1 MIGRGRNKLKRF
13 DLGILSIEYIKN
25 QIPDIKLMIVSKS
38 LQMDNLKHTIENL
51 NLENNV
57 VFSNYSSDPS
67 IYYKDASLNFI
78 TSVSESY
85 SLVLSE
91 TKIYG
96 IPNILL
102 GLDYLSL
109 AKKGTIIIY
118 DDSPESLA
126 KHSIKILHDK
136 IYKKK
141 LSKLARTSMK
151 KFNNENIFKKWKILL
166 LSVAN
171 DYKNYTKYFET
182 KKKNTKN
189 LYKILKRQT
198 FLLNKR
204 MPNINNITISDLE
217 NLPYIDI
224 NKKINRN

>member
-1 MIGRGRNKLKRF
+1 MLNIYKEYHNSKYIISIIPLENDYLFKQWRINSVYFDNFLTYNYNQTIPSNLSGKKILMIGRGRNKLKRF

-126 KHSIKILHDK
+126 KHSIKI
-136 IYKKK
+136 
-141 LSKLARTSMK
+141 S
-151 KFNNENIFKKWKILL
+151 IFFLINCLI
-166 LSVAN
+166 
-171 DYKNYTKYFET
+171 KYFGSFNFFIT
-182 KKKNTKN
+182 TLFILSDI
-189 LYKILKRQT
+189 LYSFSSLS
-198 FLLNKR
+198 F
-204 MPNINNITISDLE
+204 
-217 NLPYIDI
+217 
-224 NKKINRN
+224 